1 MGYLYNIQIRIIK
14 IILLFFV
21 LIIVSLLGKSVF
33 AQEVH
38 YDILS
43 DTLIIIN
50 GQTID
55 SERIMMSRSS
65 VVESDTFRVNK
76 DDIKVV
82 GFTMTA
88 LTLGH
93 SIELVSDK
101 PIFTVAMKNEI
112 LNKQWKYKFIYI
124 KDINLQTVNGVVV
137 SPSLKTVKIIF
148 SN

>member
-1 MGYLYNIQIRIIK
+1 MEYPFYIRVRIIG
-14 IILLFFV
+14 IILLILV
-21 LIIVSLLGKSVF
+21 QIIFSFLGSAIF
-33 AQEVH
+33 AQEAD

-43 DTLIIIN
+43 DTLIVIN